1 MVILPKVKQLQLG
14 LKWFLLFIAVVLSIQ
29 YTSPQNS
36 YFQDSH
42 DKLIQTY
49 SLYYNHFQSDKLYYP
64 GYDFDPNLNYFHL
77 VDNLYIKCKDRIVSA
92 FPIQFA
98 VLMAPLLYILPIS
111 YLVYSSLLFL
121 FLGFWILKQYYKFSF
136 SLLWI
141 CYFGTYLWPLSWEY
155 SEMPA
160 IFAFSLIGLLPI
172 LRNQKSILI
181 QTLAGLSLSWVILVR
196 LDTLPFFSFFFFFT
210 FLFLWKDHSYRSVL
224 SKIVSLRVYL
234 IVCLLG
240 ISLQFILN
248 EILYDHIFGTRFLA
262 NLSGFKVSFAQ
273 RLEWFQSL
281 NFYADKKIGF
291 FAYLPMTLPLIV
303 YYGKNFKAISNLK
316 KSLLLSLILTI
327 LVIPFIAPNDGFNNW
342 GPRFYT
348 VLIFPYLLL
357 LKPLYVKISASKN
370 WKFRITLILII
381 TYSFLLGIVGAKIQ
395 KSKTSLVKNFR
406 AITKELN
413 PDIIVFTDYLNL
425 YSIGSDYTKHISLVS
440 YTSEKNDQLINILS
454 EKMKNKKIIFVDWH
468 PFILTQET
476 RNAMN
481 AEKAKGGYP
490 ISHWDLNRLESSL
503 EKNTSN
509 FQILDKQMYRIWS
522 GTIKGAN

>member
-1 MVILPKVKQLQLG
+1 MVILPKVKQLQIG
-14 LKWFLLFIAVVLSIQ
+14 LKWFLLFFAVVLSIQ

-49 SLYYNHFQSDKLYYP
+49 SLYFNHFQSDQLYYP

-77 VDNLYIKCKDRIVSA
+77 VDNLFLKCNDRIVSA

-98 VLMAPLLYILPIS
+98 AMMAPLLYILPLS
-111 YLVYSSLLFL
+111 YLVYSSLFFL
-121 FLGFWILKQYYKFSF
+121 FLGFWILRQYYKFPF
-136 SLLWI
+136 FLLWI
-141 CYFGTYLWPLSWEY
+141 CYFATYLWPLSWEY

-172 LRNQKSILI
+172 LRNRKSFLI
-181 QTLAGLSLSWVILVR
+181 QTVAGLSLSWVILVR

-210 FLFLWKDHSYRSVL
+210 FFFLWKDQSFPSVL
-224 SKIVSLRVYL
+224 YKIASLKVFF
-234 IVCLLG
+234 IVCFLG
-240 ISLQFILN
+240 IVLQFVLN
-248 EILYDHIFGTRFLA
+248 EILYDHIFGTRFVA

-291 FAYLPMTLPLIV
+291 LAYLPISFPLIFF
-303 YYGKNFKAISNLK
+303 YLTHFKTVSNIK
-316 KSLLLSLILTI
+316 KSLSLSLVLTI

-348 VLIFPYLLL
+348 VLILPYLIL
-357 LKPLYVKISASKN
+357 LKPLIVKIVASKN
-370 WKFRITLILII
+370 WKFRMTLVLII

-406 AITKELN
+406 SITKELN

-440 YTSEKNDQLINILS
+440 YTTEKNDQLIKILS

-468 PFILTQET
+468 PLILTQET
-476 RNAMN
+476 RNIMN

-509 FQILDKQMYRIWS
+509 FQILDKQLYRIWS
-522 GTIKGAN
+522 GTIKGEN